1 MAAGNRTFLALIGL
15 ALLLAASGVVNA
27 QEKFANAADEV
38 FADLTKSGSPG
49 CALAV
54 ARGGKIIY
62 EKGYGRAN
70 IVDDEQIT
78 PRTVLNIASTSKQF
92 TAASILLLEEQGKLS
107 VQAEIR

>member
-1 MAAGNRTFLALIGL
+1 MAAGNRTFLALIGF
-15 ALLLAASGVVNA
+15 ALLLLAVSGVLNA
-27 QEKFANAADEV
+27 QEKFAKAADEV

-70 IVDDEQIT
+70 IEDD
-78 PRTVLNIASTSKQF
+78 V
-92 TAASILLLEEQGKLS
+92 
-107 VQAEIR
+107 